1 MAVVG
6 KIFLVK
12 IVGMAMRRNEKVQ
25 NCRSIEEGSVSG
37 DYKDDSVNK

>member
-12 IVGMAMRRNEKVQ
+12 IVGMAMRKNEKVQ
-25 NCRSIEEGSVSG
+25 NFRGAEERSISG
-37 DYKDDSVNK
+37 DNKDDSLNK